1 VKFPADRI
9 DDCPVLKSGVP
20 SFSVASQKP
29 RPHPVPVDGFT
40 WQYFAL
46 FVIGGAAGFVDAIA
60 GGGGLLT
67 VPALLAAGLPPQLA
81 LGTNKLQSSCGTA
94 LATFNY
100 ARAGLIAWR
109 DWIPGIAM
117 TAAASIAGA
126 LTATAAD
133 PSHLR
138 KLIPV
143 ALVLLAAYTA
153 FKPDL
158 GAGTRPARMKRLPF
172 SLILGS
178 ALGFYDG
185 FLGPGT
191 GSFWMM
197 ACVLIQGLHLTAATG
212 VTKMMNL
219 SSNLGS
225 LGLFLL
231 AGKVD
236 FRIGLLMA
244 AGQLIGAYAGSRIA
258 IRQGPRLIRPVFL
271 TVVLALAAKLAWESF
286 RPPEKPVRGALT
298 DSPAT
303 DAP

>member
-1 VKFPADRI
+1 M
-9 DDCPVLKSGVP
+9 
-20 SFSVASQKP
+20 AS
-29 RPHPVPVDGFT
+29 RRLRHHPVRVDGFT
-40 WQYFAL
+40 WQHLGL
-46 FVIGGAAGFVDAIA
+46 FLIGSAAGFVDAIA

-100 ARAGLIAWR
+100 ARAGLIEWKA
-109 DWIPGIAM
+109 WIPGIAM
-117 TAAASIAGA
+117 TVAASVAGA
-126 LTATAAD
+126 LTAASAD

-138 KLIPV
+138 KLIPI

-158 GAGTRPARMKRLPF
+158 GAGTRPARMQRLPF
-172 SLILGS
+172 SLILGLV
-178 ALGFYDG
+178 LGFYDG

-197 ACVLIQGLHLTAATG
+197 ACVLIQGLDLTAATG
-212 VTKMMNL
+212 VTKVMNL
-219 SSNLGS
+219 SSNIGS
-225 LGLFLL
+225 LALFLL

-244 AGQLIGAYAGSRIA
+244 AGQLIGAYAGSRVA

-286 RPPEKPVRGALT
+286 RPAEKPARVELPG
-298 DSPAT
+298 SPAGE
-303 DAP
+303 AP

>member
-1 VKFPADRI
+1 MASRRTPHHPAR
-9 DDCPVLKSGVP
+9 
-20 SFSVASQKP
+20 
-29 RPHPVPVDGFT
+29 VDGFT
-40 WQYFAL
+40 WQHFVL
-46 FVIGGAAGFVDAIA
+46 FLIGGAAGFVDAIA

-100 ARAGLIAWR
+100 ARAGLIEWKE
-109 DWIPGIAM
+109 WIPGIAV
-117 TAAASIAGA
+117 TVAASIAGA
-126 LTATAAD
+126 LTAAKAD

-138 KLIPV
+138 KLIPIV
-143 ALVLLAAYTA
+143 LVLLAAYTA

-158 GAGTRPARMKRLPF
+158 GTSKRPSRMERLPF
-172 SLILGS
+172 SLILGL

-197 ACVLIQGLHLTAATG
+197 ACVLIQGLDLTAATG
-212 VTKMMNL
+212 VTKVMNL
-219 SSNLGS
+219 SSNVGS
-225 LGLFLL
+225 LALFLL

-244 AGQLIGAYAGSRIA
+244 AGQLIGAYAGSRVA

-286 RPPEKPVRGALT
+286 TPSEKPVRAV
-298 DSPAT
+298 SPDTRAS

>member
-1 VKFPADRI
+1 MTSESVRDHPAR
-9 DDCPVLKSGVP
+9 
-20 SFSVASQKP
+20 
-29 RPHPVPVDGFT
+29 VDGFT
-40 WQYFAL
+40 WQHLAL
-46 FVIGGAAGFVDAIA
+46 FLIGGAAGFVDAIA

-67 VPALLAAGLPPQLA
+67 VPALLAAGLPPQVA

-100 ARAGLIAWR
+100 ARAGLIEWKA
-109 DWIPGIAM
+109 WIPGIGM
-117 TAAASIAGA
+117 TVAASIAGA
-126 LTATAAD
+126 LTAASAD

-138 KLIPV
+138 KLIPI

-158 GAGTRPARMKRLPF
+158 GAGTRPARMQRLPF
-172 SLILGS
+172 GLILGLV
-178 ALGFYDG
+178 LGFYDG

-197 ACVLIQGLHLTAATG
+197 ACVLIQGLDLTAATG
-212 VTKMMNL
+212 VTKIMNL
-219 SSNLGS
+219 SSNVGS
-225 LGLFLL
+225 LALFLL

-244 AGQLIGAYAGSRIA
+244 AGQLIGSYAGSRVA

-286 RPPEKPVRGALT
+286 RTPAKPARVE
-298 DSPAT
+298 SPGNPAA

>member
-1 VKFPADRI
+1 
-9 DDCPVLKSGVP
+9 
-20 SFSVASQKP
+20 
-29 RPHPVPVDGFT
+29 
-40 WQYFAL
+40 
-46 FVIGGAAGFVDAIA
+46 
-60 GGGGLLT
+60 
-67 VPALLAAGLPPQLA
+67 
-81 LGTNKLQSSCGTA
+81 
-94 LATFNY
+94 
-100 ARAGLIAWR
+100 
-109 DWIPGIAM
+109 
-117 TAAASIAGA
+117 
-126 LTATAAD
+126 
-133 PSHLR
+133 
-138 KLIPV
+138 
-143 ALVLLAAYTA
+143 
-153 FKPDL
+153 
-158 GAGTRPARMKRLPF
+158 
-172 SLILGS
+172 
-178 ALGFYDG
+178 
-185 FLGPGT
+185 
-191 GSFWMM
+191 MM

-286 RPPEKPVRGALT
+286 RPSEKPVRGALT

>member
-1 VKFPADRI
+1 M
-9 DDCPVLKSGVP
+9 
-20 SFSVASQKP
+20 ASQKP

-46 FVIGGAAGFVDAIA
+46 FLIGGAAGFVDAIA

-100 ARAGLIAWR
+100 ARAGLIDWK

-126 LTATAAD
+126 LTATAAE

-143 ALVLLAAYTA
+143 VLVLLAAYTA

-219 SSNLGS
+219 SSNVGS

-244 AGQLIGAYAGSRIA
+244 AGQLIGAYTGSRIA
-258 IRQGPRLIRPVFL
+258 IRLGPRLIRPVFL

-286 RPPEKPVRGALT
+286 RPPEKPVRGASP

>member
-1 VKFPADRI
+1 MAY
-9 DDCPVLKSGVP
+9 
-20 SFSVASQKP
+20 QKP

-46 FVIGGAAGFVDAIA
+46 FLIGGAAGFVDAIA

-100 ARAGLIAWR
+100 ARAGLIEWK

-172 SLILGS
+172 SLILGC

-197 ACVLIQGLHLTAATG
+197 ACVLIQGLHLTTATG

-219 SSNLGS
+219 SSNVGS

-286 RPPEKPVRGALT
+286 RPSEKPVRGASP